1 MPIIKPNELKSFDK
15 IRIQVPQDLLEEIK
29 NYCKEFTIS
38 EIDNFFVGAAKYV
51 LKKDQ
56 DWQKKLKKK

>member
-1 MPIIKPNELKSFDK
+1 
-15 IRIQVPQDLLEEIK
+15 LEEIK